1 VFHRPHER
9 VRCAWHRAQSC
20 PFRLA

>member
-1 VFHRPHER
+1 VVHRPHER
-9 VRCAWHRAQSC
+9 VRCAWHRAQSR

>member
-1 VFHRPHER
+1 MVHRPHER
-9 VRCAWHRAQSC
+9 VRCTWHRAQSC